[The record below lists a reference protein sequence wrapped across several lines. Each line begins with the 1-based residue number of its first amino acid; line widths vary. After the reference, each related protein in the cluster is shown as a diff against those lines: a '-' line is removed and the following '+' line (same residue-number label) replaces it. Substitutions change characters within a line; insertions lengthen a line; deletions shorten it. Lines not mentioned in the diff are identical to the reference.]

1 MTPRLPRSPRPLR
14 PPAPAVWLLSWRIPA
29 ALRDFILGDL
39 EEEFRDRH
47 AASPADARRWYWRQT
62 IRCLAA
68 PPPAP
73 PPAAEW
79 ADDTFSRHTG
89 DSLMRTVLAD
99 VRLALRVF
107 VRTPGFAFA
116 AIAVLALGIGA
127 NTAIFSLVNT
137 VLLRPLPFEEPDGVV
152 RVFHVPPQ
160 AAFPNTPRFPLSPAN
175 FYDWQAA
182 AKKFDG
188 MAMFRGREFVLTG
201 KGEAATVTAGA
212 LGAGFFRILRVQP
225 VLGRDFLPEEDEPG
239 RGRVVILSDR
249 FWRTNLGA
257 RTNVIGEQLTLNDQP
272 FTIVG
277 VLPPSFTVRAWG
289 IANRAV
295 YVPLA
300 LTAEDRAVR
309 ENHNLQAVARL
320 KPGVDVTQATA
331 ELEVIAR
338 RLEQEYP
345 KENAG
350 WGATVAT
357 LRDVIVGDIR
367 LSLLILL
374 GAVALVLLIACANV
388 GNLLLARALSRRKEL
403 AIRSALG
410 AGRGRVFRQLLV
422 EAIVLAGAGGIAGAL
437 LAYGLLRAAAV
448 TLADQIPRADELTID
463 TTVLLFVAAVSV
475 VTGVFAGA
483 LPALRAGRS
492 DLNNALREGG
502 RQDGMVGLRTRHA
515 LVVCEVALSVVL
527 LMGAAVMLRSLI
539 ALATVDAGF
548 SAENVLTMRVSLPE
562 RRYPETARVRA
573 YFDEAVR
580 RLRALPGVQAAGAI
594 DSLPLLGGS
603 VQPVVLEGRAELL
616 PRDQPTT
623 EVRRILP
630 GYLASMRI
638 PVLRGRDVA
647 DNDQDV
653 VMVSRG
659 AAKLLWGDDDP
670 IGRRITLPL
679 QSRMRHH
686 TVIGIIGDVKQ
697 GELADPAQ
705 PTVYQYSRDNVFR
718 GSILTM
724 RTSMPLAS
732 SMASAVAAV
741 RAIDPQQPIEDVR
754 PLQAMVDE
762 TLTSRRFS
770 AWLLGLFA
778 SLALALAAVGIYSV
792 LSYIVRGR
800 RREIGI
806 RTALGASTG
815 DVLRLFV
822 IEGMKPALYGIAIGT
837 AAAIASAT
845 LLNRLAFGVSA
856 SDPITLMAVAA
867 ALGLIALAASFLP
880 AWRASR
886 LPPLKVLRE
895 P

>member
-1 MTPRLPRSPRPLR
+1 MTPHPPR
-14 PPAPAVWLLSWRIPA
+14 PPATAVWLLSRRIPA

-39 EEEFRDRH
+39 EEEFRGRH

-73 PPAAEW
+73 PPATEW
-79 ADDTFSRHTG
+79 PDAAFSSNSRHTG
-89 DSLMRTVLAD
+89 DPLMRTVLAD

-107 VRTPGFAFA
+107 VRAPGFAFA

-137 VLLRPLPFEEPDGVV
+137 VLLRPLPFDEPDSLV

-160 AAFPNTPRFPLSPAN
+160 ATFPNTPRFPLSPAN

-182 AKKFDG
+182 AKKFEG
-188 MAMFRGREFVLTG
+188 MAMYRGREFVLTG
-201 KGEAATVTAGA
+201 HGEPTTVIAGA
-212 LGAGFFRILRVQP
+212 IGPGFLRILRVQP
-225 VLGRDFLPEEDEPG
+225 ALGRDFLPEEDEPG
-239 RGRVVILSDR
+239 RGNVVILSDQ
-249 FWRTNLGA
+249 FWRTRFAA
-257 RTNVIGEQLTLNDQP
+257 RANVIGEQLTLNEQA

-277 VLPPSFTVRAWG
+277 VLPPSFAVRAFF
-289 IANRAV
+289 ITNRPV
-295 YVPLA
+295 YVPIA
-300 LTAEDRAVR
+300 LSAEARAVR
-309 ENHNLQAVARL
+309 ENHNQQAIARL
-320 KPGVDVTQATA
+320 KPGVDVAQATA

-350 WGATVAT
+350 WGATVVT

-403 AIRSALG
+403 AIRAALG

-422 EAIVLAGAGGIAGAL
+422 EAIVLAGAGGIAGAV
-437 LAYGLLRAAAV
+437 LAYALLRAAAV

-463 TTVLLFVAAVSV
+463 TTVLMFVAAVSV
-475 VTGVFAGA
+475 VTGVLAGA

-515 LVVCEVALSVVL
+515 LVICEVALSVVL

-548 SAENVLTMRVSLPE
+548 NAENVLTMRVELPE
-562 RRYPETARVRA
+562 RRYPEQARVRA
-573 YFDEAVR
+573 YFDEAMR
-580 RLRALPGVQAAGAI
+580 KLKALPGVQAAGAI

-603 VQPVVLEGRAELL
+603 VQPIVLEGRAELL

-638 PVLRGRDVA
+638 PVIRGRDVT
-647 DNDQDV
+647 DNDKDV

-659 AAKLLWGDDDP
+659 AAKLLWGDEDP

-679 QSRMRHH
+679 QSRMLHH
-686 TVIGIIGDVKQ
+686 TVIGIVGDVKQ

-705 PTVYQYSRDNVFR
+705 PTVYLYSHDNVRR
-718 GSILTM
+718 GFILTM
-724 RTSMPLAS
+724 RTAMPLES

-741 RAIDPQQPIEDVR
+741 RAIDPQQPVEDVR
-754 PLQAMVDE
+754 TLQSMVDE

-778 SLALALAAVGIYSV
+778 TVALALAAVGIYSV

-806 RTALGASTG
+806 RTALGASTR

-822 IEGMKPALYGIAIGT
+822 IEGMKPALTGIAIGA

-845 LLNRLAFGVSA
+845 VLNRLAFGVSA
-856 SDPITLMAVAA
+856 ADPLMLMAVAG

>member
-1 MTPRLPRSPRPLR
+1 MTPHRPH
-14 PPAPAVWLLSWRIPA
+14 PPAAAVWLLSRRIPA

-73 PPAAEW
+73 PPATLCSDAVP
-79 ADDTFSRHTG
+79 FRHTG

-116 AIAVLALGIGA
+116 AIGVLALGIGA

-137 VLLRPLPFEEPDGVV
+137 VLMRPLPFAEPDSIV
-152 RVFHVPPQ
+152 RLFHVPPQ
-160 AAFPNTPRFPLSPAN
+160 AAFPDTPRFSLSAAN
-175 FYDWQAA
+175 FYDWEAA
-182 AKKFDG
+182 AKKFEG
-188 MAMFRGREFVLTG
+188 MALYSGREFVLTG
-201 KGEAATVTAGA
+201 HGEASTVIAGA
-212 LGAGFFRILRVQP
+212 VGRGFLRIMRVQP
-225 VLGRDFLPEEDEPG
+225 ALGRDFLPEEDERG
-239 RGRVVILSDR
+239 RGNVVILSDE
-249 FWRTNLGA
+249 FWRARLGA
-257 RTNVIGEQLTLNDQP
+257 RANVIGEQLMLNDMP
-272 FTIVG
+272 YTIVG
-277 VLPPSFTVRAWG
+277 VMPPSFLVRSWG
-289 IANRAV
+289 ITSRAV
-295 YVPLA
+295 WVPLA
-300 LTAEDRAVR
+300 LSAEQRAVR

-320 KPGVDVTQATA
+320 EPGVDAAQATA

-350 WGATVAT
+350 WGATVIP

-367 LSLLILL
+367 LPLLMLL
-374 GAVALVLLIACANV
+374 GAVSLVLLIACANV

-403 AIRSALG
+403 AIRAALG

-437 LAYGLLRAAAV
+437 LAYALLRAAAV
-448 TLADQIPRADELTID
+448 TLAGQIPRADELTID

-475 VTGVFAGA
+475 MTGVLAGA

-492 DLNNALREGG
+492 DLNSALREGG

-527 LMGAAVMLRSLI
+527 LMGAAVMLRSLM

-548 SAENVLTMRVSLPE
+548 NAEKVLTMRVTLPE
-562 RRYPETARVRA
+562 RRFPEPARVRA
-573 YFDEAVR
+573 YFDDALG
-580 RLRALPGVQAAGAI
+580 RLRALPGVQAVGAI
-594 DSLPLLGGS
+594 DNLPLLGGS

-616 PRDQPTT
+616 PRDQPTA
-623 EVRRILP
+623 EVRKILP
-630 GYLASMRI
+630 GYLSSMRI

-647 DNDQDV
+647 ENDHEV
-653 VMVSRG
+653 CLISRG
-659 AAKLLWGDDDP
+659 AAKLLWGDEDP

-679 QSRMRHH
+679 QSRTIQK
-686 TVIGIIGDVKQ
+686 TVVGIVGDVKQ
-697 GELADPAQ
+697 GELADAAQ
-705 PTVYQYSRDNVFR
+705 PTVYEYSRDHEFR
-718 GSILTM
+718 FLIMTM
-724 RTSMPLAS
+724 RTSMPLET
-732 SMASAVAAV
+732 SMGAAAAAV
-741 RAIDPQQPIEDVR
+741 RAVDPLQPVEDVR

-770 AWLLGLFA
+770 ASLLGLFA
-778 SLALALAAVGIYSV
+778 VVALALAAVGIYSV

-806 RTALGASTG
+806 RTALGASTR

-822 IEGMKPALYGIAIGT
+822 IEGMKPAVTGIAIG
-837 AAAIASAT
+837 AVAAIASAT

-856 SDPITLMAVAA
+856 SDPLTLMAVAA